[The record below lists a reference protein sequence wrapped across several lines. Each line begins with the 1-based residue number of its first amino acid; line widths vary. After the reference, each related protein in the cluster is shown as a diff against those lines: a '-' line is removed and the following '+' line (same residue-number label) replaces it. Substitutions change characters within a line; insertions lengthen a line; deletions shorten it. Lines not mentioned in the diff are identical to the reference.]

1 MSAVIRYSLVIPA
14 YNEEQYLPRLLDTV
28 DIARERYAGGADA
41 IEVIV
46 ANNASTDETAQ
57 LAKARGCRVTNV
69 EERRIACARNGGAA
83 IARGEVVCFVDA
95 DLQVHPETFNRIDTV
110 MASNSVVGGAT
121 GFTWERSSLGLWVTR
136 LIIVECLLRPF
147 GVNGG
152 VIFCKADV
160 FREVGGYPEDRD
172 YAEDIA
178 FFIRMR
184 RCGRKRGL
192 RTVRDAKA
200 PAIVSTRKFDRHG
213 DWHMLYMSLWIPFR
227 YGSMHKLVR
236 SYWYDDAR

>member
-1 MSAVIRYSLVIPA
+1 MNTTLRYSLIIPA
-14 YNEEQYLPRLLDTV
+14 YNEEQYLPRLLDSV
-28 DIARERYAGGADA
+28 DVARERYAGGADA

-46 ANNASTDETAQ
+46 ANNASTDRTAEI
-57 LAKARGCRVTNV
+57 AAARGCRVADV

-95 DLQVHPETFNRIDTV
+95 DLQVHPETFNRIDTE
-110 MASNSVVGGAT
+110 MASGDVAGGAT
-121 GFTWERSSLGLWVTR
+121 GFTMERYSLGIWVMQ
-136 LIIVECLLRPF
+136 IVAECFLLRPL
-147 GVNGG
+147 GMNGG
-152 VIFCKADV
+152 VIFCQADV

-172 YAEDIA
+172 YAEDVA

-192 RTVRDAKA
+192 RTIRDAKA

-213 DWHMLYMSLWIPFR
+213 DWHMFYMLLWIPFR
-227 YGSMHKLVR
+227 HGSLRNLVR